1 MGGGRVTQLMF
12 IDRTLQDLQRQFNQ
26 VFKYEQQLATGFRV
40 NRPSDDPIDA
50 RRAVNIKL
58 EIAQLNQF
66 LSNIT
71 DARPQLDDTETA
83 LSNMTNVLQRARE
96 LTVQGAN
103 GTNSQEQLDA
113 IATEIDQLLEETL
126 VLSNS
131 QSIGRYLFS
140 GTRTKTA
147 AFSETRVGGEITSV
161 TYQGNTE
168 AINVAI
174 SESAQIKVNV
184 DGQSAF
190 QGGVDIFATLIGIR
204 DDLRAGDQAS
214 LSGIRIDEV
223 DQAIEQV
230 LLRQADLGANTNRL
244 DRVVSVTEDGVVS
257 QQVLLSEKIETDF
270 ADATLRYNNSLNAL
284 QAALNASAR
293 ILQPTLLDFI
303 R

>member
-1 MGGGRVTQLMF
+1 MGGRVTQLMF
-12 IDRTLQDLQRQFNQ
+12 IDRTLQDLRRQFNQ
-26 VFKYEQQLATGFRV
+26 VFEFEQQLATGYRV

-58 EIAQLNQF
+58 EIAQLNQY
-66 LSNIT
+66 LANIT
-71 DARPQLDDTETA
+71 DSRPQLDDTETA
-83 LSNMTNVLQRARE
+83 LQNTVNVLQRVRE

-103 GTNSQEQLDA
+103 GTQSQEQLDA
-113 IATEIDQLLEETL
+113 IATEINQLLEETL

-140 GTRTKTA
+140 GTRTKTVP
-147 AFSETRVGGEITSV
+147 FLETRVGGEITGV

-174 SESAQIKVNV
+174 SESAQIKVNI
-184 DGQSAF
+184 DGEAAF
-190 QGGVDIFATLIGIR
+190 QSGIDVFATLIAIR
-204 DDLRAGDQAS
+204 EDLRAGDQTT
-214 LSGIRIDEV
+214 LSTVRIDEV
-223 DQAIEQV
+223 DQALEQI
-230 LLRQADLGANTNRL
+230 LLREADLGANTNRL

-257 QQVLLSEKIETDF
+257 QQVLLSEKIDTDF

-293 ILQPTLLDFI
+293 VLQPTLLDFI